1 MSGRNSRSVG
11 LVDCSFVPSSPPSRD
26 QLVRHIAL
34 RKKQNGKASKM
45 RLFSLY
51 LPLNITHHADFAHLC
66 SVFSAGSLNV
76 IGYIQQKR
84 HVFIHFAWSCSL
96 SLSSTQFFVRYTS
109 CCSYRRMPHTLGLF
123 SVFVFGFR
131 LVVLF
136 PRLLLSSSG
145 DLIIAPTILLTLP
158 CSEYLSVSF

>member
-84 HVFIHFAWSCSL
+84 HVFIHFARSCSL
-96 SLSSTQFFVRYTS
+96 SLSSTQFFREIHFILLVS
-109 CCSYRRMPHTLGLF
+109 PHAPYI
-123 SVFVFGFR
+123 R
-131 LVVLF
+131 VVLCF
-136 PRLLLSSSG
+136 
-145 DLIIAPTILLTLP
+145 
-158 CSEYLSVSF
+158 CFWV